1 MDRKVRTTCKYQDFL
16 FTEKSR
22 NYSHTL
28 NINFWQKLDDLQK
41 RNQDHQIYVDITVRY
56 EKYLGC
62 YCEVLS
68 IRCRQKSIEE
78 SARELYNELFRLYPL
93 EFYPE
98 IDKDQISDKDVH
110 L

>member
-1 MDRKVRTTCKYQDFL
+1 MKTKLKVTKYYRDVY

-22 NYSHTL
+22 NFSHTL
-28 NINFWQKLDDLQK
+28 NTNLWQKLQALQEQ
-41 RNQDHQIYVDITVRY
+41 NQDHQIYVDITVRF

-68 IRCRQKSIEE
+68 IRCGQEKIEKS
-78 SARELYNELFRLYPL
+78 ALELYNALFQLYPL

>member
-1 MDRKVRTTCKYQDFL
+1 MKIKKTYNYRQDF
-16 FTEKSR
+16 FTEQSR
-22 NYSHTL
+22 VNRDTL
-28 NINFWQKLDDLQK
+28 NMNFWQKLDDLQK
-41 RNQDHQIYVDITVRY
+41 RNQDHQIYVDITVRF

-68 IRCRQKSIEE
+68 IRCQQKSIEK
-78 SARELYNELFRLYPL
+78 SALELHNEFFHLYPL

-98 IDKDQISDKDVH
+98 IDKDQIGDKDVH